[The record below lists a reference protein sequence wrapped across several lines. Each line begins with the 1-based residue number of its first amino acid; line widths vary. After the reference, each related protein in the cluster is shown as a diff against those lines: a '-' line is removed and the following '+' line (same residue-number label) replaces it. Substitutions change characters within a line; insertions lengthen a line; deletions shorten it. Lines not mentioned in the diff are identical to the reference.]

1 VKGERNL
8 GMELDSFFKDLERAV
23 ESGDRKVI
31 RTMLTKVMKNRV
43 EFYQECSTLEQLDS
57 YSQAMFHA
65 LILELDEEENESIE
79 GAELSYLAIGNYL
92 TVMQTSNAT
101 PAAETVK
108 RRLLLLHYFNDYLT
122 STMMTLFTPS
132 HTEENRLDARTLAID
147 CMAKMQLHDMCW
159 LGEHYPDFAENDE
172 HIAACDQELAES
184 FNKES
189 IEQDL
194 KNAAIM
200 HKALTAHLRV
210 KYKNKNKN

>member
-1 VKGERNL
+1 
-8 GMELDSFFKDLERAV
+8 MELESFFRDLESAV
-23 ESGDRKVI
+23 ESGERKVI
-31 RTMLTKVMKNRV
+31 RTMLTQIMNNRV
-43 EFYQECSTLEQLDS
+43 EFYRNCSTIELLDS

-65 LILELDEEENESIE
+65 LILELDEEENDSIE
-79 GAELSYLAIGNYL
+79 GAELCYLAIGNHL
-92 TVMQTSNAT
+92 AALQTSGAT
-101 PAAETVK
+101 PTAETVK

-122 STMMTLFTPS
+122 DTMMTLFTPK
-132 HTEENRLDARTLAID
+132 HKDDNRLEARTLAID

-159 LGEHYPDFAENDE
+159 LGEHYPDFAEGDE

-184 FNKES
+184 FDKES

-210 KYKNKNKN
+210 KYKP